1 MSDIFSEVDE
11 EVRKDKSVELWNSYG
26 KYVIA
31 GSLLIVAAT
40 ASVVGWKNYQLSESQ
55 AQGNQFE
62 QAAALVGEQ
71 KFEDAAAA
79 FSLLAKDGGAGYQ
92 ALASLRQ
99 ASALVQAGKGD
110 EAVQVYDALAAN
122 SDVDPE
128 FSSIAR
134 VMAGYY
140 LLNKGSTE
148 EVRKRVAD
156 MEGANQIWS
165 ATARELMAL
174 SDLKDGKIEEA
185 RAKLKALQEDAS
197 APSGVKQRAGDLL
210 TALKNR

>member
-11 EVRKDKSVELWNSYG
+11 EVRKDKSVELWNRYG

-31 GSLLIVAAT
+31 GSVLIVAAT
-40 ASVVGWKNYQLSESQ
+40 ASVVGWKNYQLSV
-55 AQGNQFE
+55 AQTQGAQF
-62 QAAALVGEQ
+62 QKAAALVGEQ
-71 KFEDAAAA
+71 KFDDAAAA

-99 ASALVQAGKGD
+99 ASALAQAGKGD
-110 EAVQVYDALAAN
+110 EAVQVYDALAVN
-122 SDVDPE
+122 PDVDPE
-128 FSSIAR
+128 FSAIAK

-156 MEGANQIWS
+156 MEGANHIWS
-165 ATARELMAL
+165 ATARELLAL
-174 SDLKDGKIEEA
+174 SDLKDGKIEDA
-185 RAKLKALQEDAS
+185 RTKLKALQEDAS

-210 TALKNR
+210 TALKNK

>member
-11 EVRKDKSVELWNSYG
+11 EVRKDKSVELWNRYG

-31 GSLLIVAAT
+31 GSILIVAAT

-55 AQGNQFE
+55 AQGAQF
-62 QAAALVGEQ
+62 QKATTLVGEQ
-71 KFEDAAAA
+71 KFDDAAAA
-79 FSLLAKDGGAGYQ
+79 FSLLAEDGSAGYQ

-122 SDVDPE
+122 PNVDAE
-128 FSSIAR
+128 FSAIAK

-148 EVRKRVAD
+148 EVRKRVSD
-156 MEGANQIWS
+156 MEGADHIWS
-165 ATARELMAL
+165 ATARELLAL
-174 SDLKDGKIEEA
+174 SDLKDGKVEEA
-185 RAKLKALQEDAS
+185 RTKLKALQEDAS